1 MSNLVNRPE
10 LARRIAYNGGY
21 TIGDMDDV
29 LKLLEDVIED
39 ALLAGEKIKL
49 GKSLTL
55 EMVELPAK
63 DCWDQFNERYVK
75 REAVYVV
82 KPQLLKKLESIRIP
96 AKEWKHERNEK
107 NS

>member
-29 LKLLEDVIED
+29 LRLLEDVIED
-39 ALLAGEKIKL
+39 ALLAGEKVKL

-63 DCWDQFNERYVK
+63 KCWDQFNERYVK

-96 AKEWKHERNEK
+96 AKEWEHERNEK
-107 NS
+107 DS